1 MGGLP
6 TDVHGNQ
13 SQPTGRKGER
23 LATAADRKAD
33 RLCNLAP
40 PTRPCEEEAQRNISR
55 IFKTT
60 AIKGG
65 SKALR
70 WLPPDGAKHF

>member
-1 MGGLP
+1 MC
-6 TDVHGNQ
+6 TAIRA
-13 SQPTGRKGER
+13 SQQGGRKGER
-23 LATAADRKAD
+23 LATAADGKAD

-40 PTRPCEEEAQRNISR
+40 PTRPREEEAQQNISQEE

-70 WLPPDGAKHF
+70 WLPPDGAKRL